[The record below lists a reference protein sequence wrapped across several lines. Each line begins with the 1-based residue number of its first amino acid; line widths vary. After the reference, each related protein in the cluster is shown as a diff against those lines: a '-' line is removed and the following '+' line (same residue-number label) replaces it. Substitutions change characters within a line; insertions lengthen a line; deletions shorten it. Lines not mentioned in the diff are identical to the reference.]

1 MGAKIAQPDVA
12 DHAGGGKRCYAR
24 RMDIRLLIPE
34 LFEKLSLIATCGLI
48 GVLVPPLRNR
58 LLGVG
63 RPRDIA
69 VVVIFGLLFSMW
81 GSAMGFEWLGHHLN
95 LRAIGIVIAGILG
108 GPKAGALTGLFGGGF
123 YVLRFHPEGFPW
135 DLVASILDGWLAGRM
150 SVRREKMF
158 VGWRVLGGAATVQL
172 AGLGVTALGLGV
184 GGGNPAAALPSL
196 GAQLAGVATGVAL
209 FVNVALVVLSRQ
221 EQAVALVEAQA
232 AANAMSLTAL
242 RSRLE
247 PHFLF
252 NALNT
257 LRATIR
263 HDPEQARAL
272 VSDLADLY
280 RYLLHHPHDASVM
293 NEVEHACAYLAIERA
308 RLGDERLA
316 VETSVEDSVRDARVP
331 ALLLQPIVENA
342 VKHGVTPKQGLGKI
356 TIRASD
362 LGNRLRI
369 EVEDEAE
376 GPHQGPPTRGSG
388 MALQTLRK
396 RLKQQYDGEAN
407 LELSAM
413 ERGTLVTLELPKRA
427 QIVGEQ
433 A

>member
-1 MGAKIAQPDVA
+1 VDV
-12 DHAGGGKRCYAR
+12 
-24 RMDIRLLIPE
+24 RLLIPE

-81 GSAMGFEWLGHHLN
+81 GSSMGFDWLGHHLN
-95 LRAIGIVIAGILG
+95 LRAVGIMIAGILG
-108 GPKAGALTGLFGGGF
+108 GPRAGALTGLLGGGF
-123 YVLRFHPEGFPW
+123 YVLRFHPDGFPW
-135 DLVASILDGWLAGRM
+135 DVAASVLDGWLAGRL
-150 SVRREKMF
+150 SVRRERMF
-158 VGWRVLGGAATVQL
+158 VGWRVLGGATVAQL
-172 AGLGVTALGLGV
+172 AGLSLTAVGLWV
-184 GGGNPAAALPSL
+184 GGGNPVLALPAL
-196 GAQLAGVATGVAL
+196 GVQLAGVAIGVAL
-209 FVNVALVVLSRQ
+209 FVNVALVVIARQ

-232 AANAMSLTAL
+232 AANEMSLAAL

-263 HDPEQARAL
+263 RDPEQARAL

-280 RYLLHHPHDASVM
+280 RYLLHHPNDASVM

-316 VETSVEDSVRDARVP
+316 VQTSVDDSVRDARVP

-342 VKHGVTPKQGLGKI
+342 VKHGITPKQGLGRI

-362 LGNRLRI
+362 LGERLRI

-376 GPHQGPPTRGSG
+376 GPNQGPPTQGSG
-388 MALQTLRK
+388 VALKTLRK
-396 RLKQQYDGEAN
+396 RLTQQYDGEAH
-407 LELSAM
+407 LELSSM
-413 ERGTLVTLELPKRA
+413 EHGTLVTLELPKQA
-427 QIVGEQ
+427 PLVGD
-433 A
+433 AV

>member
-1 MGAKIAQPDVA
+1 MDV
-12 DHAGGGKRCYAR
+12 
-24 RMDIRLLIPE
+24 RLLIPE

-81 GSAMGFEWLGHHLN
+81 GSSMSFEWLGHLLN
-95 LRAIGIVIAGILG
+95 LRAIGIMIAGILG
-108 GPKAGALTGLFGGGF
+108 GPRAGALTGLLGGGF

-135 DLVASILDGWLAGRM
+135 DLAASVLDGWLAGRL
-150 SVRREKMF
+150 SVRRERMF
-158 VGWRVLGGAATVQL
+158 VGWRVLSGATVAQL
-172 AGLGVTALGLGV
+172 AGMSLTGV
-184 GGGNPAAALPSL
+184 GLWVNGGNPVAALPAL
-196 GAQLAGVATGVAL
+196 GAQLIGVAVGVAL
-209 FVNVALVVLSRQ
+209 FVNVALVVISRQ

-232 AANAMSLTAL
+232 AANEMSLAAL

-263 HDPEQARAL
+263 RDPEQARAL

-280 RYLLHHPHDASVM
+280 RYLLHHPHDASVI

-316 VETSVEDSVRDARVP
+316 VKTSVDESVRDARVP

-342 VKHGVTPKQGLGKI
+342 VKHGITPKQGLGRI

-362 LGNRLRI
+362 LGERLRI
-369 EVEDEAE
+369 EVEDEAD
-376 GPHQGPPTRGSG
+376 GPSHGPSTKGSG
-388 MALQTLRK
+388 VALQTLRK
-396 RLKQQYDGEAN
+396 RLTQQYDGDAR
-407 LELSAM
+407 LELSSM
-413 ERGTLVTLELPKRA
+413 DRGTLVTLDLPK
-427 QIVGEQ
+427 QTPLVGEP

>member
-1 MGAKIAQPDVA
+1 
-12 DHAGGGKRCYAR
+12 
-24 RMDIRLLIPE
+24 MDIRLLIPE
-34 LFEKLSLIATCGLI
+34 LFEKLSLIATAGLL

-69 VVVIFGLLFSMW
+69 VVVIFGLMFSLW
-81 GSAMGFEWLGHHLN
+81 GSTMGFEWLGHFLN
-95 LRAIGIVIAGILG
+95 LRAIGIMIAGILG
-108 GPKAGALTGLFGGGF
+108 GPRAGALTGLLAGGF
-123 YVLRFHPEGFPW
+123 YVTRVAPEEFPW
-135 DLVASILDGWLAGRM
+135 ALIASILDGWLAGRM
-150 SVRREKMF
+150 SVRRERMF
-158 VGWRVLGGAATVQL
+158 VGWRVLGAAALVQL
-172 AGLGVTALGLGV
+172 AGLTVTGAGMALSGS
-184 GGGNPAAALPSL
+184 NPIESLPSL
-196 GAQLAGVATGVAL
+196 AAQLGGVAVGVAL

-221 EQAVALVEAQA
+221 EQAVALVEAKA
-232 AANAMSLTAL
+232 AANALSLTAL

-252 NALNT
+252 NTLNT

-263 HDPEQARAL
+263 RDPEQARAL

-308 RLGDERLA
+308 RLGNERLA
-316 VETSVEDSVRDARVP
+316 VQTSIDESVRDTRVP

-342 VKHGVTPKQGLGKI
+342 VKHGITPKPGPGRI

-362 LGNRLRI
+362 LGERLRI

-376 GPHQGPPTRGSG
+376 GPHRGSPTKG
-388 MALQTLRK
+388 SGLALQTLRK
-396 RLKQQYDGEAN
+396 RLDQQYDGQAS
-407 LELSAM
+407 LRLSPL
-413 ERGTLVTLELPKRA
+413 ERGTLVTVELPKHA
-427 QIVGEQ
+427 DLSGGQ

>member
-1 MGAKIAQPDVA
+1 
-12 DHAGGGKRCYAR
+12 
-24 RMDIRLLIPE
+24 MDIRLLIPE
-34 LFEKLSLIATCGLI
+34 LFEKLSLIAICGLL

-81 GSAMGFEWLGHHLN
+81 GSAMGFEWLGHQLN
-95 LRAIGIVIAGILG
+95 LRAIGIMIAGILG
-108 GPKAGALTGLFGGGF
+108 GPRAGALTGLLGGGF
-123 YVLRFHPEGFPW
+123 YVLRFHRDGVPW
-135 DLVASILDGWLAGRM
+135 DVVASVLDGWLAGRM

-158 VGWRVLGGAATVQL
+158 VGWRVLSGAAIVQI
-172 AGLGVTALGLGV
+172 AGLTLSGVGLGLT
-184 GGGNPAAALPSL
+184 GGNPVEALPSL
-196 GAQLAGVATGVAL
+196 AVQLAGVAVGVAL
-209 FVNVALVVLSRQ
+209 FVNVALVVISRQ

-263 HDPEQARAL
+263 RDPEQARAL

-316 VETSVEDSVRDARVP
+316 VQTSIDDSVRDTRVP

-342 VKHGVTPKQGLGKI
+342 VKHGITPKQGLGRI

-362 LGNRLRI
+362 IGDKLRI
-369 EVEDEAE
+369 EVEDEAD
-376 GPHQGPPTRGSG
+376 GPHHGAPTKGSG
-388 MALQTLRK
+388 VALQTLRK
-396 RLKQQYDGEAN
+396 RLQQQYHGAAK
-407 LELSAM
+407 LELSSM
-413 ERGTLVTLELPKRA
+413 ERGTLVTLELPKH
-427 QIVGEQ
+427 VENLGEQ
-433 A
+433 G

>member
-1 MGAKIAQPDVA
+1 VDV
-12 DHAGGGKRCYAR
+12 
-24 RMDIRLLIPE
+24 RLLIPE

-63 RPRDIA
+63 RPRDVA

-95 LRAIGIVIAGILG
+95 LRAIGVMIAGILG
-108 GPKAGALTGLFGGGF
+108 GPRAGALTGLLGGGF

-135 DLVASILDGWLAGRM
+135 DLAASVLDGWLAGRM
-150 SVRREKMF
+150 SVRRERMF
-158 VGWRVLGGAATVQL
+158 VGWRVLSGAALVQL
-172 AGLGVTALGLGV
+172 AGLSLTAVGLALRGVDPV
-184 GGGNPAAALPSL
+184 AALPSL
-196 GAQLAGVATGVAL
+196 AAQLVGVAVGVAL
-209 FVNVALVVLSRQ
+209 FVNVALVVISRQ

-232 AANAMSLTAL
+232 AANEMSLAAL

-272 VSDLADLY
+272 VSNLADLY
-280 RYLLHHPHDASVM
+280 RYLLHHPHDASVI

-316 VETSVEDSVRDARVP
+316 VQTSVDDSVREARVP

-342 VKHGVTPKQGLGKI
+342 VKHGITPKQGLGKI

-362 LGNRLRI
+362 LGDRLRI

-376 GPHQGPPTRGSG
+376 GPHHGPSTKGSG

-396 RLKQQYDGEAN
+396 RLTQQYNGEAN
-407 LELSAM
+407 LELSSM
-413 ERGTLVTLELPKRA
+413 DHGTLVTLELPKEA
-427 QIVGEQ
+427 QIVGEP

>member
-1 MGAKIAQPDVA
+1 
-12 DHAGGGKRCYAR
+12 
-24 RMDIRLLIPE
+24 MDIRLLIPE
-34 LFEKLSLIATCGLI
+34 LFEKLSLIATAGLL

-63 RPRDIA
+63 RQRDIA
-69 VVVIFGLLFSMW
+69 VVVIFGLMFSLW
-81 GSAMGFEWLGHHLN
+81 GSTMGFEWLGHFLN
-95 LRAIGIVIAGILG
+95 LRAIGIMIAGILG
-108 GPKAGALTGLFGGGF
+108 GPRAGALTGLLGGGF
-123 YVLRFHPEGFPW
+123 YVTRVVPEEFPW
-135 DLVASILDGWLAGRM
+135 ALVASVLDGWLAGRM
-150 SVRREKMF
+150 SVRREQMF
-158 VGWRVLGGAATVQL
+158 IGWRVLGAAAMVQI
-172 AGLGVTALGLGV
+172 AGLTVTGAGMAFSGL
-184 GGGNPAAALPSL
+184 NPIEALPSL
-196 GAQLAGVATGVAL
+196 AAQLGGVAVGVAL
-209 FVNVALVVLSRQ
+209 FVNVALVVISRQ

-232 AANAMSLTAL
+232 AANALSLTAL

-263 HDPEQARAL
+263 RDPEQARAL

-293 NEVEHACAYLAIERA
+293 NEVDHACAYLAIERA

-316 VETSVEDSVRDARVP
+316 VQTSIDDSVRDTRVP

-342 VKHGVTPKQGLGKI
+342 VKHCITPKQGLGTI

-362 LGNRLRI
+362 LGKRVRI
-369 EVEDEAE
+369 EVEDEAD
-376 GPHQGPPTRGSG
+376 GPHRGSPTKG
-388 MALQTLRK
+388 SGLALQTLRK
-396 RLKQQYDGEAN
+396 RLDQQYDGQADIQ
-407 LELSAM
+407 LSSQ
-413 ERGTLVTLELPKRA
+413 ERGTLVTVELPKHA
-427 QIVGEQ
+427 DIPGEQ

>member
-1 MGAKIAQPDVA
+1 V
-12 DHAGGGKRCYAR
+12 
-24 RMDIRLLIPE
+24 DIRLLITE
-34 LFEKLSLIATCGLI
+34 LFEKLSLIATAGLFS
-48 GVLVPPLRNR
+48 VLVPPLRNR

-81 GSAMGFEWLGHHLN
+81 GSTMGFEWLGHHLN
-95 LRAIGIVIAGILG
+95 LRAIGIMIAGILG
-108 GPKAGALTGLFGGGF
+108 GPRAGALTGLLGGGQ
-123 YVLRFHPEGFPW
+123 YVLRVHPEGLPW

-158 VGWRVLGGAATVQL
+158 VGWRVLGGAAVVQL
-172 AGLGVTALGLGV
+172 AGLSVTAVGLGV
-184 GGGNPAAALPSL
+184 SGGNPVLALPSL
-196 GAQLAGVATGVAL
+196 AVQLVGVAAGVAL
-209 FVNVALVVLSRQ
+209 FVNVALVVISRQ

-232 AANAMSLTAL
+232 AANAMSLAAL

-263 HDPEQARAL
+263 RDPEQARSL

-316 VETSVEDSVRDARVP
+316 VQTSVDETVKDTRVP

-342 VKHGVTPKQGLGKI
+342 VKHGITPKQGLGKI

-362 LGNRLRI
+362 LGDRLRI

-376 GPHQGPPTRGSG
+376 GPHHGAPTKGSG
-388 MALQTLRK
+388 VALQTLRK
-396 RLKQQYDGEAN
+396 RLTEQYDGAAN
-407 LELSAM
+407 LKLSSM
-413 ERGTLVTLELPKRA
+413 EHGTLVTLELPKEA
-427 QIVGEQ
+427 QVGGEQ
-433 A
+433 T

>member
-1 MGAKIAQPDVA
+1 VDV
-12 DHAGGGKRCYAR
+12 
-24 RMDIRLLIPE
+24 RLLIPE

-63 RPRDIA
+63 RPRDVA

-95 LRAIGIVIAGILG
+95 LRAIGVMIAGILG
-108 GPKAGALTGLFGGGF
+108 GPRAGALTGLLGGGF

-135 DLVASILDGWLAGRM
+135 DLAASVLDGWLAGRM
-150 SVRREKMF
+150 SVRRERMF
-158 VGWRVLGGAATVQL
+158 VGWRVLSGAALVQL
-172 AGLGVTALGLGV
+172 AGLSLTAVGLALRGVDPV
-184 GGGNPAAALPSL
+184 AALPSL
-196 GAQLAGVATGVAL
+196 AAQLVGVAVGVAL
-209 FVNVALVVLSRQ
+209 FVNVALVVISRQ

-232 AANAMSLTAL
+232 AANEMSLAAL

-272 VSDLADLY
+272 VSNLADLY
-280 RYLLHHPHDASVM
+280 RYLLHHPHDASVI

-316 VETSVEDSVRDARVP
+316 VQTSVDDSVREARVP

-342 VKHGVTPKQGLGKI
+342 VKHGITPKQGLGKI

-362 LGNRLRI
+362 LGDRLRI

-376 GPHQGPPTRGSG
+376 GPHHGLSTKGSG

-396 RLKQQYDGEAN
+396 RLTQQYNGEAN
-407 LELSAM
+407 LELSSM
-413 ERGTLVTLELPKRA
+413 DHGTLVTLELPKEA
-427 QIVGEQ
+427 PIVGEP

>member
-1 MGAKIAQPDVA
+1 V
-12 DHAGGGKRCYAR
+12 
-24 RMDIRLLIPE
+24 DIRLLIPE
-34 LFEKLSLIATCGLI
+34 LFEKLSLIATCGLL

-81 GSAMGFEWLGHHLN
+81 GSAMGFEWLGHQLN
-95 LRAIGIVIAGILG
+95 LRAIGIMIAGILG
-108 GPKAGALTGLFGGGF
+108 GPRAGALTGLLGGGF
-123 YVLRFHPEGFPW
+123 FVLRFHPDGALW
-135 DLVASILDGWLAGRM
+135 DVVASVLDGWLAGRM

-158 VGWRVLGGAATVQL
+158 VGWRVLGGAAIVQI
-172 AGLGVTALGLGV
+172 AGLTVTGVGLGLA
-184 GGGNPAAALPSL
+184 GGNPVAALPAL
-196 GAQLAGVATGVAL
+196 AAQLAGVAVGVAL
-209 FVNVALVVLSRQ
+209 FVNVALVVIARQ

-232 AANAMSLTAL
+232 AADAMSLTAL
-242 RSRLE
+242 RNRLE

-263 HDPEQARAL
+263 RDPEQARAL

-280 RYLLHHPHDASVM
+280 RYLLHHPHDASVL

-316 VETSVEDSVRDARVP
+316 VQTSIDDNVRDTRVP

-342 VKHGVTPKQGLGKI
+342 VKHGITPKQGLGRI

-362 LGNRLRI
+362 LGDRVRI
-369 EVEDEAE
+369 EVEDEAD
-376 GPHQGPPTRGSG
+376 GPHHGAPTKGSG
-388 MALQTLRK
+388 VALQTLRK
-396 RLKQQYDGEAN
+396 RLQQQYDGAAN
-407 LELSAM
+407 LKLSSQK
-413 ERGTLVTLELPKRA
+413 RGTLVTVELPKHA
-427 QIVGEQ
+427 QIMGEQ

>member
-1 MGAKIAQPDVA
+1 
-12 DHAGGGKRCYAR
+12 
-24 RMDIRLLIPE
+24 MDIRLLIPE
-34 LFEKLSLIATCGLI
+34 LFEKLSLIATCGLL

-81 GSAMGFEWLGHHLN
+81 GSAMGFDWLGHHLN
-95 LRAIGIVIAGILG
+95 LRAIGIMIAGILG
-108 GPKAGALTGLFGGGF
+108 GPRAGALTGLLGGGF
-123 YVLRFHPEGFPW
+123 YVLRFHPEGVAW
-135 DLVASILDGWLAGRM
+135 DVVASVLDGWLAGRM

-158 VGWRVLGGAATVQL
+158 IGWRVLGGAAMVQIAGL
-172 AGLGVTALGLGV
+172 SVTAIGLGVA
-184 GGGNPAAALPSL
+184 GGNPVEAIPSL
-196 GAQLAGVATGVAL
+196 AVQLVGVAVGVAL

-263 HDPEQARAL
+263 RDPEQARAL

-280 RYLLHHPHDASVM
+280 RYLLHHPHDASVI

-308 RLGDERLA
+308 RLGDERLT
-316 VETSVEDSVRDARVP
+316 VQTSIDASVRDMRVP

-342 VKHGVTPKQGLGKI
+342 VKHGITPKQGVGRI
-356 TIRASD
+356 TIRASEV
-362 LGNRLRI
+362 GGRLRI
-369 EVEDEAE
+369 EVEDEAD
-376 GPHQGPPTRGSG
+376 GPHHGAPTQGSG
-388 MALQTLRK
+388 VALQTLRK

-407 LELSAM
+407 LQLSSM
-413 ERGTLVTLELPKRA
+413 ERGTLVTLDLPKHVES
-427 QIVGEQ
+427 IIIGEKE
-433 A
+433 

>member
-1 MGAKIAQPDVA
+1 V
-12 DHAGGGKRCYAR
+12 
-24 RMDIRLLIPE
+24 DIRLLIPE
-34 LFEKLSLIATCGLI
+34 LFEKLSLIATAGLL

-69 VVVIFGLLFSMW
+69 VVVIFGLMFSLW
-81 GSAMGFEWLGHHLN
+81 GSTMGFEWLGHFLN
-95 LRAIGIVIAGILG
+95 LRAIGIMIAGILG
-108 GPKAGALTGLFGGGF
+108 GPRAGALTGLLGGGF
-123 YVLRFHPEGFPW
+123 YVTRVVPEEFPW
-135 DLVASILDGWLAGRM
+135 ALVASVLDGWLAGRM
-150 SVRREKMF
+150 SVRREQMF
-158 VGWRVLGGAATVQL
+158 IGWRVLGAAALVQV
-172 AGLGVTALGLGV
+172 AGLTVTGAGMAFSGL
-184 GGGNPAAALPSL
+184 NPIEALPSL
-196 GAQLAGVATGVAL
+196 AAQLGGVAVGVAL
-209 FVNVALVVLSRQ
+209 FVNVALVVISRQ

-232 AANAMSLTAL
+232 AANALSLTAL

-263 HDPEQARAL
+263 RDPEQARAL

-293 NEVEHACAYLAIERA
+293 NEVDHACAYLAIERA

-316 VETSVEDSVRDARVP
+316 VQTSIDDSVRDTRVP

-342 VKHGVTPKQGLGKI
+342 VKHGITPRQGPGTI

-362 LGNRLRI
+362 LGKRVRI
-369 EVEDEAE
+369 EVEDEAD
-376 GPHQGPPTRGSG
+376 GPHRGSPTKG
-388 MALQTLRK
+388 SGLALQTLRK
-396 RLKQQYDGEAN
+396 RLDQQYDGQAN
-407 LELSAM
+407 IQLSSQ
-413 ERGTLVTLELPKRA
+413 ERGTLVTVELPKHA
-427 QIVGEQ
+427 DIPGEQ

>member
-1 MGAKIAQPDVA
+1 V
-12 DHAGGGKRCYAR
+12 
-24 RMDIRLLIPE
+24 DIRLLIPE
-34 LFEKLSLIATCGLI
+34 LFEKLSLIATAGLL

-69 VVVIFGLLFSMW
+69 VVVIFGLMFSLW
-81 GSAMGFEWLGHHLN
+81 GSTMGFEWLGHFLN
-95 LRAIGIVIAGILG
+95 LRAIGIMIAGILG
-108 GPKAGALTGLFGGGF
+108 GPRAGALTGLLGGGF
-123 YVLRFHPEGFPW
+123 YVTRVVPEEFPW
-135 DLVASILDGWLAGRM
+135 ALVASVLDGWLAGRM
-150 SVRREKMF
+150 SVRREQMF
-158 VGWRVLGGAATVQL
+158 IGWRVLGAAALVQV
-172 AGLGVTALGLGV
+172 AGLTVTGAGMAFSGL
-184 GGGNPAAALPSL
+184 NPIEALPSL
-196 GAQLAGVATGVAL
+196 AAQLGGVAVGVAL
-209 FVNVALVVLSRQ
+209 FVNVALVVISRQ

-232 AANAMSLTAL
+232 AATALSLTAL

-263 HDPEQARAL
+263 RDPEQARAL

-293 NEVEHACAYLAIERA
+293 NEVDHACADLAIERA

-316 VETSVEDSVRDARVP
+316 VQTSIDDSVRDTRVP

-342 VKHGVTPKQGLGKI
+342 VKHGIASKQGPGRI

-362 LGNRLRI
+362 LGERVRI
-369 EVEDEAE
+369 EVEDEAD
-376 GPHQGPPTRGSG
+376 GPHRGSPTKG
-388 MALQTLRK
+388 SGLALQTLRK
-396 RLKQQYDGEAN
+396 RLDQQYDGQADIQ
-407 LELSAM
+407 LSSQ
-413 ERGTLVTLELPKRA
+413 ERGTLVTVELPKHA
-427 QIVGEQ
+427 DIPGEQ

>member
-1 MGAKIAQPDVA
+1 MDV
-12 DHAGGGKRCYAR
+12 
-24 RMDIRLLIPE
+24 RLLIPE

-81 GSAMGFEWLGHHLN
+81 GSAMGVQWLGHQLN
-95 LRAIGIVIAGILG
+95 LRAVGIMIAGILG
-108 GPKAGALTGLFGGGF
+108 GPRAGALTGLLGGGF
-123 YVLRFHPEGFPW
+123 YILRFHPEGFPF
-135 DLVASILDGWLAGRM
+135 DLAASVLDGWLAGRM
-150 SVRREKMF
+150 SVRREQMF
-158 VGWRVLGGAATVQL
+158 VGWRVLSGATVAQL
-172 AGLGVTALGLGV
+172 AGLSLTAAGLWV
-184 GGGNPAAALPSL
+184 DGGNPVVALSAL
-196 GAQLAGVATGVAL
+196 GAQLVGVAVGVAL
-209 FVNVALVVLSRQ
+209 FVNVALVVISRQ

-232 AANAMSLTAL
+232 AANEMSLAAL

-263 HDPEQARAL
+263 RDPEQARAL

-316 VETSVEDSVRDARVP
+316 VQTSVDDSVRDARVP

-342 VKHGVTPKQGLGKI
+342 VKHGITPKQGLGRI

-362 LGNRLRI
+362 LGERLRI
-369 EVEDEAE
+369 EVEDEAD
-376 GPHQGPPTRGSG
+376 GPHHGLPTKGSG
-388 MALQTLRK
+388 VALSTLRK
-396 RLKQQYDGEAN
+396 RLTEQYNGNAH
-407 LELSAM
+407 LELSSM
-413 ERGTLVTLELPKRA
+413 DRGTLVTLELPK
-427 QIVGEQ
+427 Q
-433 A
+433 APFLGDQP

>member
-1 MGAKIAQPDVA
+1 VDV
-12 DHAGGGKRCYAR
+12 
-24 RMDIRLLIPE
+24 RLLIPE

-81 GSAMGFEWLGHHLN
+81 GSAMSFEWLGHQLN
-95 LRAIGIVIAGILG
+95 LRAIGIMIAGILG
-108 GPKAGALTGLFGGGF
+108 GPRAGALTGLLGGGF

-135 DLVASILDGWLAGRM
+135 DLAASVLDGWLAGSL
-150 SVRREKMF
+150 SVRRERMF
-158 VGWRVLGGAATVQL
+158 IGWRVLSGAALVQV
-172 AGLGVTALGLGV
+172 AGLSVTAVGLGFNGDDPV
-184 GGGNPAAALPSL
+184 VALPAL
-196 GAQLAGVATGVAL
+196 AAQLAGVAAGVAL
-209 FVNVALVVLSRQ
+209 FVNVALVVISRQ
-221 EQAVALVEAQA
+221 DQAVALVEAQA
-232 AANAMSLTAL
+232 AANEMSLAAL

-263 HDPEQARAL
+263 RDPEQARAL

-316 VETSVEDSVRDARVP
+316 VQTSVDESVRDARVP

-342 VKHGVTPKQGLGKI
+342 VKHGITPKQGLGRI

-362 LGNRLRI
+362 LGDRLRI
-369 EVEDEAE
+369 EVEDEAD
-376 GPHQGPPTRGSG
+376 GPRQGTSTKGSG
-388 MALQTLRK
+388 LALQTLRK
-396 RLKQQYDGEAN
+396 RLTQQYHGLAN
-407 LELSAM
+407 LELASM
-413 ERGTLVTLELPKRA
+413 DRGTLVTLELPKQA
-427 QIVGEQ
+427 QVLGEPT
-433 A
+433 

>member
-1 MGAKIAQPDVA
+1 
-12 DHAGGGKRCYAR
+12 
-24 RMDIRLLIPE
+24 MDIRLLIPE
-34 LFEKLSLIATCGLI
+34 LFEKLSLIATCGLL

-81 GSAMGFEWLGHHLN
+81 GSAMGFDWLGHHLN
-95 LRAIGIVIAGILG
+95 LRAIGIMIAGILG
-108 GPKAGALTGLFGGGF
+108 GPRAGALTGLLGGGF
-123 YVLRFHPEGFPW
+123 YVLRFHPEGVAW
-135 DLVASILDGWLAGRM
+135 DVVASVLDGWLAGRM

-158 VGWRVLGGAATVQL
+158 IGWRVLGGAAMVQIAGL
-172 AGLGVTALGLGV
+172 SVTAIGLGVA
-184 GGGNPAAALPSL
+184 GGNPVEAIPSL
-196 GAQLAGVATGVAL
+196 AVQLVGVAVGVAL

-263 HDPEQARAL
+263 RDPEQARAL

-280 RYLLHHPHDASVM
+280 RYLLHHPHDASVI

-308 RLGDERLA
+308 RLGDERLT
-316 VETSVEDSVRDARVP
+316 VQTSIDASVRDMRVP

-342 VKHGVTPKQGLGKI
+342 VKHGITPKQGVGRI
-356 TIRASD
+356 TIRASEV
-362 LGNRLRI
+362 GGRLRI
-369 EVEDEAE
+369 EVEDEAD
-376 GPHQGPPTRGSG
+376 GPHHGAPTQGSG
-388 MALQTLRK
+388 VALETLRK

-407 LELSAM
+407 LQLSSM
-413 ERGTLVTLELPKRA
+413 ERGTLVTLDLPKHVES
-427 QIVGEQ
+427 IIIGEKE
-433 A
+433 

>member
-1 MGAKIAQPDVA
+1 
-12 DHAGGGKRCYAR
+12 
-24 RMDIRLLIPE
+24 MDIRLLIPE
-34 LFEKLSLIATCGLI
+34 LFEKLSLIATAGLL

-69 VVVIFGLLFSMW
+69 VVVIFGLMFSLW
-81 GSAMGFEWLGHHLN
+81 GSTMGVDWLGHHLN
-95 LRAIGIVIAGILG
+95 LRAIGIIIAGILG
-108 GPKAGALTGLFGGGF
+108 GPRAGALTGLLGGGF
-123 YVLRFHPEGFPW
+123 YVTRVVPEAFPW
-135 DLVASILDGWLAGRM
+135 ALIASVLDGWLAGRM
-150 SVRREKMF
+150 SVRREQMF
-158 VGWRVLGGAATVQL
+158 VGWRVLGAAALVQV
-172 AGLGVTALGLGV
+172 AGLTVTGV
-184 GGGNPAAALPSL
+184 GMAFSGSNPIEALPSL
-196 GAQLAGVATGVAL
+196 GAQLAGVAVGVAL
-209 FVNVALVVLSRQ
+209 FVNVALVVISRQ
-221 EQAVALVEAQA
+221 EQAVALVEARA
-232 AANAMSLTAL
+232 AANALSLTAL

-263 HDPEQARAL
+263 RDPEQARAL

-280 RYLLHHPHDASVM
+280 RYLLHHPHDASLI

-316 VETSVEDSVRDARVP
+316 VQTSVDDSVRETRVP

-342 VKHGVTPKQGLGKI
+342 VKHGITPKQGLGKI

-362 LGNRLRI
+362 LGERLRI
-369 EVEDEAE
+369 EVEDEAD
-376 GPHQGPPTRGSG
+376 GPHHGSPTKGSG
-388 MALQTLRK
+388 VALQTLRK
-396 RLKQQYDGEAN
+396 RLDQQYNGQAN
-407 LELSAM
+407 LRLSSL
-413 ERGTLVTLELPKRA
+413 ERGTLVTLELPK
-427 QIVGEQ
+427 QTGITGEH